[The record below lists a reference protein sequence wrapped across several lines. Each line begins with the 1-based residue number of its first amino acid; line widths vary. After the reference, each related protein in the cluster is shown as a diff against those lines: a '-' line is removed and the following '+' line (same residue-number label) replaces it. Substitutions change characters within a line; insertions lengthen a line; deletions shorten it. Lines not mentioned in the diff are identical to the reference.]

1 MGLTNAILASEHG
14 ARRFGEASDWKTLMN
29 SARANLP
36 GIHIATFGYSGVQ
49 RSIGCVAAIAFPWVG
64 IVLGRPSRIIESQR
78 RFNRNFRGAGMMRA
92 HRALGKCCLTR

>member
-1 MGLTNAILASEHG
+1 MGLTNAILTGEHG

-49 RSIGCVAAIAFPWVG
+49 RSVGCVAAIVFHWVG
-64 IVLGRPSRIIESQR
+64 LGSGWEGQAGLLSHSAGLIEI
-78 RFNRNFRGAGMMRA
+78 FGAG
-92 HRALGKCCLTR
+92 

>member
-36 GIHIATFGYSGVQ
+36 GIHIATS
-49 RSIGCVAAIAFPWVG
+49 AIAVCNAAWAALLQLHFIWLRSG
-64 IVLGRPSRIIESQR
+64 SEGQ
-78 RFNRNFRGAGMMRA
+78 AG
-92 HRALGKCCLTR
+92 L

>member
-1 MGLTNAILASEHG
+1 MELTNAILASEHG

-49 RSIGCVAAIAFPWVG
+49 RSIGCVAATAFQMVG
-64 IVLGRPSRIIESQR
+64 VRLGRPNRINESQR
-78 RFNRNFRGAGMMRA
+78 GLDRNFRGAG
-92 HRALGKCCLTR
+92 